1 MTISQQSKTC
11 PKLPQMGSSTI
22 KHPQHNKMKKLA
34 KWLMPIICL
43 MSSQG
48 TAFAQETLLPQP
60 QNISFAK
67 GSKLTAKT
75 FKIES
80 KSDIKINKLTRS
92 IRLPMSKE
100 GAIIELTLVKEIPL
114 LEQNPEEG
122 YILIIE
128 ANKVSV
134 LAVDET
140 GLYRGLQTF
149 KQLLDE
155 YPKAAIPC
163 MTITDWPSFRVR
175 GLMMDVGRSHI
186 SVKEIKR
193 QIAQLAKYKINVYH
207 WHLTENQAWRLES
220 KRHPKLTAAKNMTR
234 MPGKFYTHEEAKE
247 IQDFCEQHQ
256 VTLIPEFD
264 MPGHSAA
271 FVRAFGVDMQSAE
284 GTKILKELM
293 DEVCN
298 VFDRVPYIHIGTDEV
313 RITNPTFCDDMVAFL
328 RERGKKVIS
337 WAPGWHY
344 KKGGIDMTQMW
355 SYRGRPTAGV
365 PVIDSRYHY
374 INHFDTFA
382 DIVGLYTSRI
392 SEVEKGS
399 FERAGCIIAIWNDR
413 YVPNE
418 LDNMKQNQLYPSM
431 LAMAERAWLG
441 GGWQYFD
448 KTGTNLVEGSESF
461 EAFKNFE
468 ERLIWHKNK
477 NFKGYPFAYVKQC
490 DVKWN
495 ISDPFPNK
503 GKLDTVFEPEKSLK
517 KEYTF
522 EGKKIG
528 SREAIGSGI
537 YLRHVWGPLIPS
549 FYKNP
554 QANHTAYAWTYVY
567 SPKKQTVGLWF
578 ETQNYSRSEKDISA
592 PQGKWDFRESKIW
605 INDKSISPPKWTV
618 THKNYS
624 WEMPLG
630 NENMVVRDPIPVK
643 FNKGWNKVLIKL
655 PIAGFGASQTRLT
668 KWMFSA
674 AFVNKRGTKRI
685 EGLIYSPDKK
695 RPLE

>member
-1 MTISQQSKTC
+1 
-11 PKLPQMGSSTI
+11 
-22 KHPQHNKMKKLA
+22 MKRLI
-34 KWLMPIICL
+34 KWLMPLICI
-43 MSSQG
+43 MSTQG
-48 TAFAQETLLPQP
+48 SAFAQETLLPQP
-60 QNISFAK
+60 QNIDFTK
-67 GSKLTAKT
+67 GCELSAKT
-75 FKIES
+75 FRFQSNNDIEITNLTS
-80 KSDIKINKLTRS
+80 SIKI
-92 IRLPMSKE
+92 PQSKK
-100 GAIIELTLVKEIPL
+100 GAIIELKLVKDIPQ
-114 LEQNPEEG
+114 LELNPEEG
-122 YILIIE
+122 YVLSVKENKISILAI
-128 ANKVSV
+128 
-134 LAVDET
+134 DET

-149 KQLLDE
+149 KQLLNE
-155 YPKAAIPC
+155 YPKEAIPC
-163 MTITDWPSFRVR
+163 MTITDWPAFRIR
-175 GLMMDVGRSHI
+175 GLMMDVGRSYI

-247 IQDFCEQHQ
+247 IQNYCEQHQ

-271 FVRAFGVDMQSAE
+271 FVRAFGVDMQSTE

-293 DEVCN
+293 SEVCE
-298 VFDRVPYIHIGTDEV
+298 VFDRVPYIHIGSDEV

-328 RERGKKVIS
+328 RNRGKKVIS

-355 SYRGRPTAGV
+355 SSAGRPTTGV
-365 PVIDSRYHY
+365 PVIDSRLHY

-392 SEVEKGS
+392 ADVEKGS
-399 FERAGCIIAIWNDR
+399 NDKAGCIIAIWNDR
-413 YVPNE
+413 YILDE
-418 LDNMKQNQLYPSM
+418 QDNMKQNQLYPSM

-448 KTGTNLVEGSESF
+448 KAGTNLIEGSPEF

-468 ERLIWHKNK
+468 NRLIWHKTN
-477 NFKGYPFAYVKQC
+477 NFKGYPFGYVKQS
-490 DVKWN
+490 DARWK
-495 ISDPFPNK
+495 ITDPFPNK
-503 GKLDTVFEPEKSLK
+503 GKLDSVFEPEKELK
-517 KEYTF
+517 KEYTVD
-522 EGKKIG
+522 GKTIKV
-528 SREAIGSGI
+528 REAIGSGV
-537 YLRHVWGPLIPS
+537 YLRHVWGTFVPG

-554 QANHTAYAWTYVY
+554 QTNHTAYAWTYVY

-578 ETQNYSRSEKDISA
+578 ETQNYSRSEQDIG
-592 PQGKWDFRESKIW
+592 PKQGTWDYKASKIW
-605 INDKSISPPKWTV
+605 INNKEIAPPKWTSQH
-618 THKNYS
+618 TNRS
-624 WEMPLG
+624 WENILG
-630 NENMVVRDPIPVK
+630 NENMVIRDPIPVK

-655 PIAGFGASQTRLT
+655 PIAGFTSPQVRLV

-674 AFVNKRGTKRI
+674 AFVNKNGTKRI

-695 RPLE
+695 LH